1 MSFELIHTSV
11 EKALR
16 GGAGFSTAVA
26 TEGLPPGVEPVL
38 AELSAFEVD
47 AARAPGA
54 DEVDWCHRIVTL
66 QGRSY
71 TVLSRVAACGPDWSG
86 RPNRVAHHVVVDA
99 SERPAAGPA
108 WALANFGQFAG
119 TVPAVEWR
127 KSGPRIPS
135 GSVGPRVPANWSA
148 AGFDPGWAGM
158 VAASLLDGGGAT
170 VYVVLPGGCKVLSL
184 IEDVFALLPED
195 RRWNFTFSTRYQRVP
210 ASVRCQL
217 RCVRAGAPGVAN
229 LLAEPGCRKI
239 IVTAG
244 GTAGDSPAA
253 EDARAGRGV
262 TPTTRTVSTRIEPV
276 KLPTPVHVEPKA
288 TVDRV
293 PAVKRTQDPRT
304 GFEVP
309 DLVAIASES
318 RSVAL
323 PRVVSGQPGF
333 FSWFGSIPLFDRV
346 AFIAA
351 GVIFVIA
358 IVLFV
363 LKLFFT

>member
-16 GGAGFSTAVA
+16 GGAGFATAVA
-26 TEGLPPGVEPVL
+26 TEGMPPGLEPVL

-47 AARAPGA
+47 SARASGA

-71 TVLSRVAACGPDWSG
+71 TVLSRAAACGPDWSG

-108 WALANFGQFAG
+108 WALANFGHFVA
-119 TVPAVEWR
+119 TVPSIELR
-127 KSGPRIPS
+127 TSGPRVPS
-135 GSVGPRVPANWSA
+135 GSVGPRVPTNWSA

-158 VAASLLDGGGAT
+158 VAAALLDGGGAT
-170 VYVVLPGGCKVLSL
+170 VYLVLPGGCRVLGL

-239 IVTAG
+239 VVTSG
-244 GTAGDSPAA
+244 GAAGDSPAA
-253 EDARAGRGV
+253 EDARAGREV
-262 TPTTRTVSTRIEPV
+262 TPTTRAVSTRIEPV
-276 KLPTPVHVEPKA
+276 RLATPVHVEPPVTRA
-288 TVDRV
+288 
-293 PAVKRTQDPRT
+293 PAARSSPPPSPT
-304 GFEVP
+304 GPLP
-309 DLVAIASES
+309 DLAGIARASAAAS
-318 RSVAL
+318 
-323 PRVVSGQPGF
+323 
-333 FSWFGSIPLFDRV
+333 RV
-346 AFIAA
+346 AARPEFPRPPSSIGGIPVVDAVLFMVA
-351 GVIFVIA
+351 FLEIVVIFVV
-358 IVLFV
+358 VLA
-363 LKLFFT
+363 